1 MSFSMT
7 DKAQPGSSANNPSRQ
22 DNSLQNN
29 SPQSNSPQSNKDPLH
44 GVKLE
49 QILKELVAEYDW
61 AGLHQRVAVNCFKS
75 DPSIK
80 SSLKF
85 LRKTPW
91 ARQKVESLYLKMK
104 GFSAAK
110 RATKTEA
117 QLVAEVKKSIR
128 QNKGASSD
136 SGKGK
141 AEVIWAAAR
150 KNLAEKD

>member
-1 MSFSMT
+1 MT
-7 DKAQPGSSANNPSRQ
+7 DKAQAGPSPRDASPQNPSRQ
-22 DNSLQNN
+22 NDSSQK
-29 SPQSNSPQSNKDPLH
+29 NKDPLH

-49 QILKELVAEYDW
+49 QILKELVAKYDW

-104 GFSAAK
+104 GFSTAK

-117 QLVAEVKKSIR
+117 QLVAEAKKSI
-128 QNKGASSD
+128 QENKGTSSD

-141 AEVIWAAAR
+141 AEGIWATAR

>member
-1 MSFSMT
+1 MT
-7 DKAQPGSSANNPSRQ
+7 DKAQPAT
-22 DNSLQNN
+22 QNASTQN
-29 SPQSNSPQSNKDPLH
+29 NKDPLH
-44 GVKLE
+44 GIKLE

-61 AGLHQRVAVNCFKS
+61 PGLHQRIAVNCFKS

-104 GFSAAK
+104 GFSTTK

-128 QNKGASSD
+128 ENKGAASD
-136 SGKGK
+136 LGKGK
-141 AEVIWAAAR
+141 AEGIWATAR
-150 KNLAEKD
+150 KNLSEKD

>member
-1 MSFSMT
+1 MT
-7 DKAQPGSSANNPSRQ
+7 ERAKPDNSSQRSPQTSPQNPSRQ
-22 DNSLQNN
+22 N
-29 SPQSNSPQSNKDPLH
+29 SNKDPLH

-61 AGLHQRVAVNCFKS
+61 SGLHQKIAVNCFKS

-104 GFSAAK
+104 GHSADK

-128 QNKGASSD
+128 QNKDSAGAKNATD
-136 SGKGK
+136 G
-141 AEVIWAAAR
+141 IWAAAR
-150 KNLAEKD
+150 KNLADKD